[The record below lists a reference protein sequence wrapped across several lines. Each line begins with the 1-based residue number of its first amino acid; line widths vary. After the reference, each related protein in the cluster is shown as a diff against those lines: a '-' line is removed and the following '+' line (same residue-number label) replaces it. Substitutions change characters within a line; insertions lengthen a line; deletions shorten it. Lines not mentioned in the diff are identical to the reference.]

1 MRVINAFQIVRQKG
15 TPTPAAK
22 ARKPAQAHTTAAAP
36 AGARALD
43 RNGRPVVPLAP
54 RASSSLLIENAAQS
68 KAAAHKRQAL
78 RKGSI

>member
-1 MRVINAFQIVRQKG
+1 MSILNAFQIVRQKG
-15 TPTPAAK
+15 TPTPAEE
-22 ARKPAQAHTTAAAP
+22 ARKRAQAHITAAAR

-78 RKGSI
+78 LKGSI